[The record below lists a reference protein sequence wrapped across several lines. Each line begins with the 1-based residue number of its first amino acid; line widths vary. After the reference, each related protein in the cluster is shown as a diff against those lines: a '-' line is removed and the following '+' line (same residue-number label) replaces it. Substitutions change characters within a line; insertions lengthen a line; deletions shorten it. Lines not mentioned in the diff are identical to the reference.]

1 MAGGKETP
9 RQKMI
14 GMMYLVLTALL
25 ALNVSK
31 EILDA
36 FVTMNNGLV
45 TTDQNFETR
54 NAALYAAFNR
64 AEKDDPGRATELNK
78 KAKQISQWADALH
91 TDIQNLKIELI
102 IADEACPEDSA
113 KIWAQDMSRL
123 NSKDKHDNSTRIL
136 CGDGT
141 AGAKGKASDLKDKIN
156 KFKSDITNAIP
167 ADFRSNLKIGLDTD
181 DPKRTGSEVKTW
193 ELDKFYHSPLAA
205 VISILTQIQTEVR
218 NAEGEAVNELFKT
231 IAATTI
237 KIDELEAKAI
247 PNANIVTLGDE
258 FTAEIF
264 VAAKNNSMVPKVTV
278 NGRQITELS
287 AGGGGVIFKDRPN
300 SEGEKKLT
308 ALVEFKNAKGR
319 DTTSKVEFVYTATK
333 PIATVSPTKMNVF
346 YIGVDNPVS
355 ISAPGMSAAN
365 LNAVISG
372 GGGTLTKDASG
383 GYIVKVSTQGK
394 CKIDVSGKNTSGKG
408 NNNLGSYEFRVKSI
422 PDPSIQLLGKK
433 SGEAITKAEAEAAGA
448 ITAILENFDFQANFR
463 ILGYEF
469 GLIAGDKTIPIQVEG
484 SKFNDQIKAQINK
497 AKPGNRMY
505 FGDIRAQGPDGK
517 IRYLSATYKIK

>member
-36 FVTMNNGLV
+36 FVIMNNGLV
-45 TTDQNFETR
+45 STDQNFSTR
-54 NAALYAAFNR
+54 NAALYNAFERAAK
-64 AEKDDPGRATELNK
+64 EDPGRAAEKNK
-78 KAKQISQWADALH
+78 NAKQVGEWANELH
-91 TDIQNLKIELI
+91 NYIQELKYELI
-102 IADEACPEDSA
+102 MEDEKCPKDSA
-113 KIWAQDMSRL
+113 MIWAQDMSRL
-123 NSKDKHDNSTRIL
+123 NSKDKYDNSTRIL

-141 AGAKGKASDLKDKIN
+141 AGSKGKASDLKAKIDE
-156 KFKSDITNAIP
+156 FKTKVVTVIP
-167 ADFRSNLKIGLDTD
+167 PEFRSNVKIGLNTE
-181 DPKRTGSEVKTW
+181 DPKSSGTQVKTW
-193 ELDKFYHSPLAA
+193 ELEKFYHSPLAA

-218 NAEGEAVNELFKT
+218 NTEGEVVNELFKT
-231 IAATTI
+231 IAATVI
-237 KIDELEAKAI
+237 KVDELEAKAI

-258 FTAEIF
+258 FQAEIF

-278 NGRQITELS
+278 NGRSITELTP
-287 AGGGGVIFKDRPN
+287 GGGGVLFKDRPN

-308 ALVEFKNAKGR
+308 AMVEYKNAKGR
-319 DTTSKVEFVYTATK
+319 DTVSKVEFVYTATK

-355 ISAPGMSAAN
+355 ISAPGMSASNIQAT
-365 LNAVISG
+365 ISG
-372 GGGTLTKDASG
+372 GGGTLKPDGQG
-383 GYIVKVSTQGK
+383 GYVVTVTTQGK
-394 CKIDVSGKNTSGKG
+394 CKIDVAGKNTSGKG

-422 PDPSIQLLGKK
+422 PDPTIQLLGKK
-433 SGEAITKAEAEAAGA
+433 SGESITKAEAEAGGA
-448 ITAILENFDFQANFR
+448 ITAVLENFDFQANFR

-469 GLIAGDKTIPIQVEG
+469 GLIAGDKTIPIQIEG
-484 SKFNDQIKAQINK
+484 SKFNDQIKAQLAK
-497 AKPGNRMY
+497 AKPGNRIY

-517 IRYLSATYKIK
+517 VRYLSATYKIK